1 MVFFSVVLYRLL
13 SRVVIIPF
21 KGPSIRAHTE
31 EQRKAFSS
39 LKLLKDA
46 AASSIGYFVALG
58 KLYRE
63 NGVFEVDELGQK
75 LADLLP
81 KCIGR
86 TIKGYAHLIWF
97 TEQVKLK
104 HKLNTKIT
112 YVHTYSMYV

>member
-1 MVFFSVVLYRLL
+1 MHDCSFLLFYVRRLL

-31 EQRKAFSS
+31 EQRMAFSS
-39 LKLLKDA
+39 LKQLKDA
-46 AASSIGYFVALG
+46 SSSSIGYFVGLG

-63 NGVFEVDELGQK
+63 IGVFEVDELVQK

-81 KCIGR
+81 KCLGR

-97 TEQVKLK
+97 TEQVS
-104 HKLNTKIT
+104 LNKIRFQ
-112 YVHTYSMYV
+112 